1 MCRDKGS
8 DASIAY
14 IGMNYFDRYLSY
26 KVIEKDKIELLS
38 WMCIYLASSVHDCRT
53 KHLSFVAPFRVGYC
67 LERDMC
73 SN

>member
-38 WMCIYLASSVHDCRT
+38 WMCIYLASSVH
-53 KHLSFVAPFRVGYC
+53 A
-67 LERDMC
+67 
-73 SN
+73 